1 MDDGLNAL
9 LIKLFLFSKSTMRW
23 MVESIPR

>member
-9 LIKLFLFSKSTMRW
+9 LIKLFLFSKKVEESTDF
-23 MVESIPR
+23 